1 MTWESSIWDVDYSTP
16 QAVYPMLFVERV
28 APMHLFHLAP
38 DGVCLATDI
47 TADAGM
53 LLPHRFTLTPIAGCN
68 LFSVALAV
76 KLPCPDVIRH
86 RYPMEYGLSSIST
99 RPTAIPL
106 VNPDNLLYRGLCP
119 VGRFRVMD

>member
-1 MTWESSIWDVDYSTP
+1 VRYLSLVQTFKPYSVTSLTRESSIWDVCCHTP
-16 QAVYPMLFVERV
+16 QAVYPMLFSGRV

-47 TADAGM
+47 TANAGAR
-53 LLPHRFTLTPIAGCN
+53 LPHRFTLTSSGCN

-86 RYPMEYGLSSIST
+86 RTLWST
-99 RPTAIPL
+99 DFPR
-106 VNPDNLLYRGLCP
+106 
-119 VGRFRVMD
+119 